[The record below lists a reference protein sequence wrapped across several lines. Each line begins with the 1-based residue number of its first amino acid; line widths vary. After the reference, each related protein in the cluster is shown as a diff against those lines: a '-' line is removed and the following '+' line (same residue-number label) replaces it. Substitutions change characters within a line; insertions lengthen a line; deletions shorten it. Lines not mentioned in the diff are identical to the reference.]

1 MNHLGRWLSALVDGE
16 LDGAERDRVL
26 NHIAGCTACR
36 QEANAMRALKRRL
49 TALGD
54 SCAESPIT
62 GRLIELARGDEEL
75 AAGLRSAATSW
86 SVAGFESPPG
96 RGSRQIRTGWKIA
109 TGSATSALL
118 AIGVSAFLLGNG
130 SSEPPVPKITPSVDS
145 YFQQHGFDVG
155 QEPAGPTSAT
165 AAAASGGQ
173 VGAQY
178 WTHQVT
184 SARLDPRGPQTMRLG
199 VLADPAGSAASS
211 LPSAGSMA
219 SASASPS
226 PSPSTS
232 ASASPAATAPASH
245 DSSPHRLPAS
255 RSSK

>member
-1 MNHLGRWLSALVDGE
+1 VNHLGRWLSALVDGE

-54 SCAESPIT
+54 SCAEPPIT
-62 GRLIELARGDEEL
+62 GRLIEMAKGDEEI
-75 AAGLRSAATSW
+75 AAGMSSGSTSW
-86 SVAGFESPPG
+86 SVAAFDPPPG
-96 RGSRQIRTGWKIA
+96 RGVRQIRPGWKIA

-130 SSEPPVPKITPSVDS
+130 SGESPVPKITPSVDS
-145 YFQQHGFDVG
+145 YLMQHSFDAGQQ
-155 QEPAGPTSAT
+155 PAGSTPPTRTAT
-165 AAAASGGQ
+165 AGGQ
-173 VGAQY
+173 AGAQY

-184 SARLDPRGPQTMRLG
+184 SARLDPRNPQTVRFG
-199 VLADPAGSAASS
+199 VLAEPAGSVAGSAA
-211 LPSAGSMA
+211 SAGSMA
-219 SASASPS
+219 SAPASASPY
-226 PSPSTS
+226 TS

-245 DSSPHRLPAS
+245 DRSPHKQPAS
-255 RSSK
+255 RSTK